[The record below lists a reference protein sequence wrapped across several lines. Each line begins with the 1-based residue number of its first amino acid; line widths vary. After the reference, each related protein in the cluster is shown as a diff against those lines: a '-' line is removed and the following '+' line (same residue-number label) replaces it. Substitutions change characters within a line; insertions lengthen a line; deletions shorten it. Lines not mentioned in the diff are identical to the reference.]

1 MIFYLLNGTRDE
13 RECDDASGGGKNKNK
28 NVSPLTGVEKHPLL
42 VTFN

>member
-28 NVSPLTGVEKHPLL
+28 NVSPLTGV
-42 VTFN
+42 